1 MDEFYKPYSIIDLF
15 GDNTLKIS
23 WYKVW
28 EDYYEIDNST
38 LIFGYDKSKAQENH
52 NTIVRIDE
60 YFDWY
65 DFSFLKGFVDYDY
78 HYKLL
83 FDKVSI
89 PIEPKES
96 SSLISKLKCSSQNK
110 NIVCLFIDETLESP
124 FEIHGYCDVTEDR

>member
-28 EDYYEIDNST
+28 EDFYEIDNST
-38 LIFGYDKSKAQENH
+38 LIFGYDKSKAQENQS
-52 NTIVRIDE
+52 TIVRIDE

-65 DFSFLKGFVDYDY
+65 DFSFLKGFVDYDH

-96 SSLISKLKCSSQNK
+96 SSLISKLKCNSQNK
-110 NIVCLFIDETLESP
+110 NIVCLFIDETFESP